1 MAKAVFKKV
10 NLKSPLVQKEGKR
23 MDRMPKA
30 SGRADFDATG
40 QLLVA
45 GATGLKVLAGPGFG
59 GGVKK
64 SSIRLS
70 KSKPKPIP
78 SGFEVGGID
87 SKEKT
92 AKAAKSPKKLVG
104 SPARKPITKKK

>member
-10 NLKSPLVQKEGKR
+10 NLKSPLIQKEGKR

-40 QLLVA
+40 QLLIA
-45 GATGLKVLAGPGFG
+45 GAPGLKVIAGPGFG

-78 SGFEVGGID
+78 SGFEVGEIEQKGRM
-87 SKEKT
+87 
-92 AKAAKSPKKLVG
+92 AKVVKSPKKLVG
-104 SPARKPITKKK
+104 SKIRKSIIKKK